1 MATAQLQ
8 RSIRVAIIDFFRD
21 DRCPPFIYPTTLL
34 VPLNP
39 QEATIDEIRI
49 WVAEQ
54 RKAFQALVTLWKSRP
69 RDAKLPLLVA
79 HILKEPED
87 KTSKRKRNDQET
99 GVEMDE
105 AMMSELRPL
114 VKRYRQ
120 SFRGKAPSPS
130 VAAQPREYY
139 NFQNG
144 VSPILDGRYASIS
157 RRPPV
162 AAPIVIY
169 DPVFATFIANVNSS
183 EPVDDDDLVRQ
194 TEKFMESVSE
204 IRCAENESYTSNRVG
219 LKRILEVAL
228 ESMATDT
235 DGPESDHIIPYIRE
249 VEPRE
254 AAALGIIE
262 EKAEVDKSGDAAVQ
276 AEFYYRLYWSNT
288 DLLDESFSS
297 TFLIGLMG
305 PYLSIS
311 GAIWT
316 TEIVVQ
322 PLVSG
327 LLWLGSPALISDV
340 EIIRVARVFDPS
352 IPPAGNI
359 LRRFFPLA
367 TSFTYSDKEVS
378 FKYQK
383 YLKSKSASCLVFS
396 AILDKEV
403 IGDEQQVVVKFVERY
418 GKDAHELLAKEGLAP
433 KLYYCG
439 DIWHNDPVA
448 NKGCG
453 SRKMIV
459 MEYVQG
465 RSATRTDCIN
475 HYERLSKAVKLLHDK
490 GMVHGDLR
498 RPNIIVT
505 DNPDGPLKIIDFD
518 WAGMQGE
525 VRYPLRLSKEIYW
538 EPSVGDYALIEYKHD
553 DFMLRRLI
561 AAL

>member
-1 MATAQLQ
+1 
-8 RSIRVAIIDFFRD
+8 
-21 DRCPPFIYPTTLL
+21 
-34 VPLNP
+34 
-39 QEATIDEIRI
+39 
-49 WVAEQ
+49 
-54 RKAFQALVTLWKSRP
+54 
-69 RDAKLPLLVA
+69 
-79 HILKEPED
+79 
-87 KTSKRKRNDQET
+87 
-99 GVEMDE
+99 MDE
-105 AMMSELRPL
+105 AITSELRPL
-114 VKRYRQ
+114 IKRYRQ

-130 VAAQPREYY
+130 IAAQPREYY

-144 VSPILDGRYASIS
+144 VSPILDGRYAS
-157 RRPPV
+157 V

-219 LKRILEVAL
+219 LQRILEAAL
-228 ESMATDT
+228 ESMATHT

-249 VEPRE
+249 VGPRE

-288 DLLDESFSS
+288 QDLLDESFSS
-297 TFLIGLMG
+297 TFLVGLMG

-316 TEIVVQ
+316 TDIVVQ

-327 LLWLGSPALISDV
+327 LLWLGSPPLISDV
-340 EIIRVARVFDPS
+340 EIIRVARVFGALKKGLKSLRDRYRHLN
-352 IPPAGNI
+352 PPAGNI

-367 TSFTYSDKEVS
+367 TSFTYSGKEVS

-396 AILDKEV
+396 ATLDKEV

-475 HYERLSKAVKLLHDK
+475 HHERLSKAVKLLHDK

-505 DNPDGPLKIIDFD
+505 DNPDGPLKMIDFD

-538 EPSVGDYALIEYKHD
+538 EPSVRDYALIEYKHD